1 MIVCPACRASNA
13 EERATCEACGGS
25 LAPGPA
31 ALRARRAPSE
41 RPAIE
46 IPTRRPPSRFRP
58 YIVLGAFLLLVAGG
72 IAFAVLRP
80 DACRGRSFTSDAF
93 GYCVDVPDGWAQAP
107 ARFGNGATLD
117 GFSDVDGTASI
128 LVEAVDLT
136 DTTDLDTW
144 ARMVRARDE
153 AVGLSP
159 GATTDVVVGGVPA
172 RSWELTAESGDGT
185 AYRTREV
192 VLVRDAVG
200 WRLTLNETE
209 AGFADA
215 SDALDELLATWG
227 FR

>member
-13 EERATCEACGGS
+13 EDRATCEACGGS
-25 LAPGPA
+25 LAAGPA
-31 ALRARRAPSE
+31 ALLARRAPSE

-46 IPTRRPPSRFRP
+46 LPTPKPPSRFRP
-58 YIVLGAFLLLVAGG
+58 YVVLGAFVLLVVGG
-72 IAFAVLRP
+72 IAVAVVRP
-80 DACRGRSFTSDAF
+80 DACRGRSYTSDAF

-128 LVEAVDLT
+128 LVEAVDLA
-136 DTTDLDTW
+136 DSIDLAMW
-144 ARMVRARDE
+144 ERMVRARDE
-153 AVGLSP
+153 SVGLTP
-159 GATTDVVVGGVPA
+159 GVATDVVVAGVPA
-172 RSWELTAESGDGT
+172 RAWELTAESRDGT
-185 AYRTREV
+185 EYRTREV
-192 VLVRDAVG
+192 VLVRGAVG

-215 SDALDELLATWG
+215 ADALDALLATWG

>member
-1 MIVCPACRASNA
+1 MIVCPACRAGNA
-13 EERATCEACGGS
+13 EDRATCEACGGS
-25 LAPGPA
+25 LVPGPT
-31 ALRARRAPSE
+31 ALQARRAPSE

-46 IPTRRPPSRFRP
+46 VPTRRPPSRFRP
-58 YIVLGAFLLLVAGG
+58 YIVLGAFVLLVASG
-72 IAFAVLRP
+72 IAFAALRP
-80 DACRGRSFTSDAF
+80 DPCRGRSFTSDAF
-93 GYCVDVPDGWAQAP
+93 GYCVDVPEGWAQAP

-136 DTTDLDTW
+136 DTSDLDTW
-144 ARMVRARDE
+144 TRMVRARDE
-153 AVGLSP
+153 SVGLTP
-159 GATTDVVVGGVPA
+159 GEASEVMVGGVPA
-172 RSWELTAESGDGT
+172 RAWDVSAESEDGT

-209 AGFADA
+209 AGFDA
-215 SDALDELLATWG
+215 AAAALDDLLATWG